1 MAERDEEDFGQ
12 KRIVYEMPGMLA
24 AIVQK
29 DITYKTV
36 DGQELR
42 LDVYYPEEYDGD
54 RRLPAVLFV
63 HGDGPP
69 ELLQDAKEW
78 GQYVSWGQL
87 VAAAGLIG
95 VTFNHRSTENLT
107 RLYEVGGDVDDL
119 ISYVRDQAGKLG
131 IDAGRLGIWVGS
143 AGGPFG
149 LRAALRGTASY
160 VRCVVSYYGIAD
172 LQVYYDEPA
181 EVSGGTEE
189 TVETEQEFPALS
201 EEVFDEFSA
210 SASVKKAANGTPPM
224 LIVRAGLDYPQ
235 LNASI
240 DRLITAALAKNVN
253 IDVMNHATGRHA
265 FDILDDN
272 ARSREIIQAT
282 VEFLRAELTRG
293 AD

>member
-12 KRIVYEMPGMLA
+12 KRIVYEMPGMQA

-29 DITYKTV
+29 DITYKMV

-69 ELLQDAKEW
+69 EFLQDAKEW

-107 RLYEVGGDVDDL
+107 RLYEVAGDVDDL
-119 ISYVRDQAGKLG
+119 ISYVRNQAGKLG
-131 IDAGRLGIWVGS
+131 IDAERLGIWVGS

-189 TVETEQEFPALS
+189 KFPALS

-210 SASVKKAANGTPPM
+210 SASVKKAASGTPPM
-224 LIVRAGLDYPQ
+224 LVVRAGLDYPQ

>member
-1 MAERDEEDFGQ
+1 M
-12 KRIVYEMPGMLA
+12 
-24 AIVQK
+24 
-29 DITYKTV
+29 
-36 DGQELR
+36 
-42 LDVYYPEEYDGD
+42 
-54 RRLPAVLFV
+54 
-63 HGDGPP
+63 
-69 ELLQDAKEW
+69 
-78 GQYVSWGQL
+78 
-87 VAAAGLIG
+87 AAGG
-95 VTFNHRSTENLT
+95 VGP
-107 RLYEVGGDVDDL
+107 GGA
-119 ISYVRDQAGKLG
+119 YGAAR
-131 IDAGRLGIWVGS
+131 
-143 AGGPFG
+143 
-149 LRAALRGTASY
+149 RAALRGTVSY

-240 DRLITAALAKNVN
+240 DRLITAALTKNVN
-253 IDVMNHATGRHA
+253 IDVMYHATGRHA

>member
-12 KRIVYEMPGMLA
+12 KRIVYEMPGMQA

-36 DGQELR
+36 DRQELQ

-87 VAAAGLIG
+87 VAAVGLIG

-107 RLYEVGGDVDDL
+107 RLYEVAGDVDDL

-181 EVSGGTEE
+181 GVAGGAEE
-189 TVETEQEFPALS
+189 TEETEQEFPALS

-210 SASVKKAANGTPPM
+210 SASVKKAASGTPPM
-224 LIVRAGLDYPQ
+224 LVVRAGLDYPQ

>member
-1 MAERDEEDFGQ
+1 MEERDEEDPGQ
-12 KRIVYEMPGMLA
+12 KRIVYEIPGMQE

-29 DITYKTV
+29 DILYKTV
-36 DGQELR
+36 DEQELQ

-63 HGDGPP
+63 HGDAPP
-69 ELLQDAKEW
+69 EFLKDAKEW

-107 RLYEVGGDVDDL
+107 RLYEVAGDVDDL
-119 ISYVRDQAGKLG
+119 ISYVREQAGKLG
-131 IDAGRLGIWVGS
+131 IDAERLGIWACS

-149 LRAALRGTASY
+149 LRAALRDTPSY

-172 LQVYYDEPA
+172 LQTYYDQTAEANEEAEEIGEP
-181 EVSGGTEE
+181 
-189 TVETEQEFPALS
+189 EQELPLLS

-210 SASVKKAANGTPPM
+210 SASVKKASSATPPI
-224 LIVRAGLDYPQ
+224 LLVRAGLDYPP

-240 DRLITAALAKNVN
+240 DRLITAALANNVN
-253 IDVMNHATGRHA
+253 VDVMNHATGHHA

-272 ARSREIIQAT
+272 ARSHEIIRAT
-282 VEFLRAELTRG
+282 VEFMRTELTKG
-293 AD
+293 TH